1 MRDDYLFTDEMK
13 RDFICHPT
21 ADAPRFNNE
30 GETLSNVYGKHSDGK
45 EEAFLYCK
53 WIFNKYRKYQA
64 FDFAIRSHNTFTFTV
79 NFKFVNP
86 LNGCIMIAVITKCK
100 NHLYFA

>member
-21 ADAPRFNNE
+21 ADAPRFYNE
-30 GETLSNVYGKHSDGK
+30 GETLSDVYGKHSSGK
-45 EEAFLYCK
+45 EAAFRYCK

-64 FDFAIRSHNTFTFTV
+64 FDFAIRSHNTFTFAV

-100 NHLYFA
+100 NQLYFA

>member
-30 GETLSNVYGKHSDGK
+30 GETLSDVYGKHSEGK
-45 EEAFLYCK
+45 EAAFRYCK
-53 WIFNKYRKYQA
+53 RIFNKYRKYQSY
-64 FDFAIRSHNTFTFTV
+64 DFAIRSHNTVMFTV

-100 NHLYFA
+100 NQLYFV

>member
-1 MRDDYLFTDEMK
+1 MILSVTLQQMHRVSIMRAKRFPTFTESIATK
-13 RDFICHPT
+13 
-21 ADAPRFNNE
+21 
-30 GETLSNVYGKHSDGK
+30 K
-45 EEAFLYCK
+45 EAAFRYCK

-86 LNGCIMIAVITKCK
+86 LNGCIMIAVITKYK
-100 NHLYFA
+100 NQLYFA

>member
-1 MRDDYLFTDEMK
+1 MHDEYLFTDEMK
-13 RDFICHPT
+13 QDFICHPT

-30 GETLSNVYGKHSDGK
+30 GETLSDVYGKYSDEK
-45 EEAFLYCK
+45 EAAFSYCER
-53 WIFNKYRKYQA
+53 IFNKYLKYQA
-64 FDFAIRSHNTFTFTV
+64 FDFAIRSHNTFTFSV

-100 NHLYFA
+100 NQLYFA

>member
-1 MRDDYLFTDEMK
+1 MHDYLFTDEMK

-21 ADAPRFNNE
+21 ADAPRFCNE
-30 GETLSNVYGKHSDGK
+30 GETLSDVYGKHSDEKKRRFG
-45 EEAFLYCK
+45 
-53 WIFNKYRKYQA
+53 I
-64 FDFAIRSHNTFTFTV
+64 AIRSHNSFTFAV

-100 NHLYFA
+100 NNLYFA

>member
-1 MRDDYLFTDEMK
+1 MKKSELFTNEMLE
-13 RDFICHPT
+13 DFICHPT
-21 ADAPRFNNE
+21 ADAPRFCNE
-30 GETLSNVYGKHSDGK
+30 GETLSDVYGKYSKNKDD
-45 EEAFLYCK
+45 AFRYCMVLYS
-53 WIFNKYRKYQA
+53 KYRKYQA
-64 FDFAIRSHNTFTFTV
+64 FDFAIRSHNSFTFAV

>member
-1 MRDDYLFTDEMK
+1 MRDEYLFTDEMK

-21 ADAPRFNNE
+21 AAAPRFYNE
-30 GETLSNVYGKHSDGK
+30 GETLSDVYGKHSDEK
-45 EEAFLYCK
+45 EAAFRYCK

-64 FDFAIRSHNTFTFTV
+64 FDFAIRSHNAFTFAA

-100 NHLYFA
+100 NQLYFA

>member
-13 RDFICHPT
+13 HDFICHPN
-21 ADAPRFNNE
+21 ADAPSFCNE
-30 GETLSNVYGKHSDGK
+30 GEKLSDIYGKYSYKK
-45 EEAFLYCK
+45 EAGFRYCK
-53 WIFNKYRKYQA
+53 WLFNKYSKYQA

-100 NHLYFA
+100 NQLYFA

>member
-1 MRDDYLFTDEMK
+1 MRNEDLFTDEMK

-21 ADAPRFNNE
+21 ADAPRFYNE
-30 GETLSNVYGKHSDGK
+30 GETLSDVYGKHSDGK
-45 EEAFLYCK
+45 EAAFRYCK
-53 WIFNKYRKYQA
+53 RLFNKYRKYQA

-86 LNGCIMIAVITKCK
+86 LSGCIMIAVITKCK
-100 NHLYFA
+100 NQLYFA